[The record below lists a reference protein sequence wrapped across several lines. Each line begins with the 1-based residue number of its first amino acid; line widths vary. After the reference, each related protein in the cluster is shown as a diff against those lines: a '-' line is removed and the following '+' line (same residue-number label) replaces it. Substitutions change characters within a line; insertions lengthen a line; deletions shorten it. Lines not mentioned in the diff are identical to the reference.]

1 MATALSSSPCLICS
15 KPLPLNAACQLH
27 KCWIVSMRVWC
38 NVAFLF
44 PTLCFS
50 LNVTKDENQG
60 KTWRVLICQKWN
72 KSYQSYVLKAS
83 RIKQQCNRI
92 IFAWNKFKVSCK
104 SSSNLLSLV
113 KRQEFLQLTINLL
126 ILLNW
131 ITAIPKHQLGSMSS
145 LRRNKTGFLIGSQTT
160 TDFSGF
166 QTAQQSKT
174 ENWNY
179 RLLDEGENRNTAV
192 KDSFKAQRRLC

>member
-1 MATALSSSPCLICS
+1 
-15 KPLPLNAACQLH
+15 
-27 KCWIVSMRVWC
+27 MRVWC
-38 NVAFLF
+38 NVGFLF
-44 PTLCFS
+44 QTLCFS
-50 LNVTKDENQG
+50 LNVNKDENQG
-60 KTWRVLICQKWN
+60 KTWRVLICQKLN
-72 KSYQSYVLKAS
+72 KSYRSYVLNSS

-92 IFAWNKFKVSCK
+92 IFVWNKFKVSCK

-131 ITAIPKHQLGSMSS
+131 ITSNWPLLPAIPKNQLGSKSS
-145 LRRNKTGFLIGSQTT
+145 LRRNKTGFLIVSQTA

-166 QTAQQSKT
+166 QTAQQSKKP

-179 RLLDEGENRNTAV
+179 RLV
-192 KDSFKAQRRLC
+192 KDSFKAQRHFC

>member
-1 MATALSSSPCLICS
+1 MVTALSSSPCLICS

-27 KCWIVSMRVWC
+27 KRWMVSMRVWC
-38 NVAFLF
+38 NVDFLF

-60 KTWRVLICQKWN
+60 KTWRVLICQKFN
-72 KSYQSYVLKAS
+72 KSYWSCVLKAS

-92 IFAWNKFKVSCK
+92 IFEWNKFKVSCK
-104 SSSNLLSLV
+104 SSYNLLSLV
-113 KRQEFLQLTINLL
+113 KRQEFLQLTINVL

-131 ITAIPKHQLGSMSS
+131 ITSNWPLLPAIPKNQLGSMSS
-145 LRRNKTGFLIGSQTT
+145 LRRNKTGFLIVSQTA

-179 RLLDEGENRNTAV
+179 RLV
-192 KDSFKAQRRLC
+192 KDSFKAQRRFC